1 MRRLAALWLL
11 TAGCAGGGGS
21 AAPEGR
27 KPDLKNPADLEMSRT
42 APSVFRVRFETA
54 RGSFTVEATRDW
66 APKGADRF
74 YNLVRAGFY
83 DGTRIF
89 RVVPGFVLQFGLP
102 KDPGV
107 AAVWREARISDD
119 PVRGSNARGTLTFAT
134 AGPNTRTTQLFI
146 NFKDNPRL
154 DRMGFAPFA
163 KVVEGMEVVDAVN
176 AEYGERPDQAR
187 IQAEGEAYLAREFP
201 RLDVIRSARV
211 LRDE

>member
-1 MRRLAALWLL
+1 MRRLTALLLL
-11 TAGCAGGGGS
+11 TAGCAGGGAAS
-21 AAPEGR
+21 PAAPAGR
-27 KPDLKNPADLEMSRT
+27 APDLMNPADPELSKT
-42 APSVFRVRFETA
+42 APAVFRVRFELA
-54 RGSFTVEATRDW
+54 RGAFTVEARRDA

-102 KDPGV
+102 KDPAV
-107 AAVWREARISDD
+107 AATWREARIGDD
-119 PVRGSNARGTLTFAT
+119 PVRGSNTRGTMTFAT

-163 KVVEGMEVVDAVN
+163 RVVEGMEVVDAVN
-176 AEYGERPDQAR
+176 AEYGERPQQDR
-187 IQAEGEAYLAREFP
+187 IQAEGEAYLGREFP
-201 RLDVIRSARV
+201 RLDLIRSAKV
-211 LRDE
+211 LE